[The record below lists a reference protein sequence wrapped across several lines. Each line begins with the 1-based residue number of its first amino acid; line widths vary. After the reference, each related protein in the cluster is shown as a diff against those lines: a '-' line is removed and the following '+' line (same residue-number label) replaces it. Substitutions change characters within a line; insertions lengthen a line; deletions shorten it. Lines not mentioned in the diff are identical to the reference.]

1 MKKEEKQAFVEQ
13 MKRRFETAPGAM
25 AADFRG
31 LNVENITELRRRM
44 RAATVEFRVVKNTL
58 TRLAAKGTPLE
69 PITQL
74 LEGPTALAIHASDPT
89 VPAKVLLDF
98 VRDHKG
104 FAIKGGALA
113 GRLLSAREV
122 EALARM
128 PARPEMLSILAGT
141 LKSGPQTMCS
151 LLAAAPRQMA
161 GLLVALKE
169 KKPVATAIDP
179 A

>member
-1 MKKEEKQAFVEQ
+1 MKKEEKQAFITE
-13 MKRRFETAPGAM
+13 MKRRFETVPGAM
-25 AADFRG
+25 ATDFRG

-44 RAATVEFRVVKNTL
+44 RAAAVDFRVVKNTL
-58 TRLAAKGTPLE
+58 TRLAAQGTPLE

-98 VRDHKG
+98 ARDHKG
-104 FAIKGGALA
+104 FTIKGGALV

-128 PARPEMLSILAGT
+128 PARPEMLAIVAGT
-141 LKSGPQTMCS
+141 LKGGPQKMCS

-161 GLLVALKE
+161 GLLEALKE
-169 KKPVATAIDP
+169 KKPVATALDP

>member
-1 MKKEEKQAFVEQ
+1 MKKEEKQAFIEQ
-13 MKRRFETAPGAM
+13 MKRRFETAPGVM

-44 RAATVEFRVVKNTL
+44 RAAAVDFRVVKNTL
-58 TRLAAKGTPLE
+58 TRLAAQGTPLE

-74 LEGPTALAIHASDPT
+74 LEGPTALAIHASDSA

-104 FAIKGGALA
+104 FVIKGGALA
-113 GRLLSAREV
+113 GRLLSKSEV

-128 PARPEMLSILAGT
+128 PARPVMLSMVAGT
-141 LKSGPQTMCS
+141 MKGGPQKMCS
-151 LLAAAPRQMA
+151 LLAAAPRTML

-169 KKPVATAIDP
+169 KKPAA
-179 A
+179 AA